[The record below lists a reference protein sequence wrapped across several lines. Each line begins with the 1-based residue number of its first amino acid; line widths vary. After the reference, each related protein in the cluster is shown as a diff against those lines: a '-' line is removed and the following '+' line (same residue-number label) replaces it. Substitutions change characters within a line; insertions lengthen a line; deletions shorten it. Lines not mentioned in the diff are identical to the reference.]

1 MSTDTN
7 QSRKSGALVLIPA
20 LALLMLLGAGCSD
33 KETTSSQQVTPAEAP
48 ATQTAKPEAPP
59 PVEAPEPAA
68 EAPAGTP
75 MAAAD
80 GEKIYQSSC
89 HACHAAGVA
98 GAPKLGDKA
107 AWAPRIAKGNDA
119 LLSSVKN
126 GLNAMPPK
134 GACMSCSDDDL
145 RSAVDYMVGQ
155 GS

>member
-1 MSTDTN
+1 MSTDTIK
-7 QSRKSGALVLIPA
+7 SRKSGALVLIPA
-20 LALLMLLGAGCSD
+20 LALMLLGAGCSD

-48 ATQTAKPEAPP
+48 APQTAKPEAMP
-59 PVEAPEPAA
+59 PVKAPEPAA
-68 EAPAGTP
+68 EAPAGTG
-75 MAAAD
+75 MAAAG